1 MTTAHFE
8 SVLGAPHSL
17 EPVALLS
24 LVLIFLIIEIPL
36 VVSIF
41 RAGSMEERSQK
52 ADPEPFSRVLPG
64 PDRP

>member
-1 MTTAHFE
+1 MTAHIE

-17 EPVALLS
+17 EPVVLLS
-24 LVLIFLIIEIPL
+24 LVLVFLIIEIPL

-41 RAGSMEERSQK
+41 KAGSMEERSQK
-52 ADPEPFSRVLPG
+52 MDPGSLARPLPG